1 MTDEQKALA
10 AELDQL
16 SAEAVRLADRVPRLG
31 KAGDAMDDLRE
42 GFFLTVAQAATV
54 CDVTDQAIY
63 NWIDHAARMRRP
75 FAEKRANVWIID
87 TARLFA
93 YVQKYRGG
101 LSARL
106 KAESRLREFWSV
118 WSEPQELRPG
128 MKEHESN
135 IS

>member
-16 SAEAVRLADRVPRLG
+16 SAEAARLADRVRRFG

-63 NWIDHAARMRRP
+63 NWIDHAARLRRR

-128 MKEHESN
+128 DEEA
-135 IS
+135 